1 MSGRERWL
9 VHALT
14 NGMELSWLGAWAT
27 FATVGTMGRPFPLVE
42 ATVAFVGAF
51 VLTRLSSGRG
61 WRVIWV
67 TAVQVAGLLC
77 ASGGILHGLYYPG
90 RPLLDRAW
98 LLDFLGEARSAVDWL
113 LLALILAWAMAFWV
127 GGARLAVRPLSYTV
141 ACTRFDFGLAAFV
154 LLFLAKLVVAA
165 NGGRVDD
172 RIAHLFLLPFFVA
185 SLLAIGTIRLR
196 SDGRKGFLSGYRGL
210 GVFLT
215 FTAGALLV
223 AATLTLFSL
232 PYLTLAAEAGLVA
245 LKGAGVAVSPFLLWL
260 LRRLFAPQTLRA
272 DPAPAPSRHEFPT
285 LPPPGQESWWMV
297 LAEQVLLWAVGFL
310 LVLAV
315 AAVIGLCLYLLLRF
329 LWSRTPSRPGHH
341 RQATSPLAWFRRL
354 GAFLAGLRTRFAGL
368 RCARDGYRALLTWA
382 RRSGFRPA
390 PAHTPAEIGARLQQR
405 FPRVRAEI
413 GSIVEAFNEEVYRE
427 AVLPAERMAK
437 VASAWR
443 RVRSPRQWPAR
454 LKVLWRGE

>member
-1 MSGRERWL
+1 
-9 VHALT
+9 
-14 NGMELSWLGAWAT
+14 
-27 FATVGTMGRPFPLVE
+27 
-42 ATVAFVGAF
+42 
-51 VLTRLSSGRG
+51 
-61 WRVIWV
+61 
-67 TAVQVAGLLC
+67 
-77 ASGGILHGLYYPG
+77 
-90 RPLLDRAW
+90 W

-113 LLALILAWAMAFWV
+113 LLTLILAWAIAFWV
-127 GGARLAVRPLSYTV
+127 GGARLAVRPLGYNAV
-141 ACTRFDFGLAAFV
+141 CNRYDLGLAAFV

-245 LKGAGVAVSPFLLWL
+245 LKGAGVAVSPFLLWF
-260 LRRLFAPQTLRA
+260 LRLLFAPQTLRT
-272 DPAPAPSRHEFPT
+272 DPAPAPSRHELPT
-285 LPPPGQESWWMV
+285 IPTHGQESWWMV
-297 LAEQVLLWAVGFL
+297 LAEKVLLWAAGFL

-315 AAVIGLCLYLLLRF
+315 VAMIGLCLYLLLRF
-329 LWSRTPSRPGHH
+329 LWSRTPGRPGHH

-354 GAFLAGLRTRFAGL
+354 GAFLAGLRARLAGL
-368 RCARDGYRALLTWA
+368 RCARDGYRALLAWA
-382 RRSGFRPA
+382 RRSGLRPA
-390 PAHTPAEIGARLQQR
+390 SAHTPAEIGARLQQR
-405 FPRVRAEI
+405 FPRLRAEI

-427 AVLPAERMAK
+427 TVLPAEQMAK
-437 VASAWR
+437 VASACR
-443 RVRSPRQWPAR
+443 RLRSPRQWPAR
-454 LKVLWRGE
+454 IKVLWRGEG